1 MNTARLKEDGALQ
14 LPPEI
19 TGCLNAKPG
28 DTLSVEIDKQGMIH
42 LYPKTA
48 RIEDVCG
55 MLVPHSDTHVSVEQ
69 MDVAMAEAFRQGE
82 L

>member
-19 TGCLNAKPG
+19 AGRLNIKPG
-28 DTLSVEIDKQGMIH
+28 DTLSVEIDKAGVIR
-42 LYPKTA
+42 LYPKTS

-69 MDVAMAEAFRQGE
+69 MDATMSDAFRRGE